1 MPTWIGDSIR
11 TRGPLVLSAHD
22 VAAWTKLRARA
33 AMALA
38 PHHRGTGAEP
48 PVLVDVSGPVLV
60 LPGGCETAWHPRP
73 WGGFFTRMIQLENVI
88 AQDAGA
94 KWKPDATP
102 DAIAALTPTGL
113 RLAVERGLHFV
124 DFAMKHDA
132 PDEAT
137 IAIDL
142 PAGDYVIDV
151 ANEVKPDR
159 RRVFQVIRLR
169 KDGVE
174 VAAAPAKAK
183 AKAKASAKAKTDPD
197 AWLDTPATAASKK
210 IAKGLKLAESEGA
223 EILLVS
229 GDDYAKGKRGVVFGS
244 PDPSGFIVDGPH
256 ILIYRQLAAD
266 DPAQAVAAALAV
278 PARRWKKTRKQLVVG
293 GSRALY
299 LVDGDADPADVLRK
313 KRLGDDAVRL
323 EVAPGTYALS
333 SCGEVSSATATLEL
347 HRLTRV

>member
-1 MPTWIGDSIR
+1 MATWIGDSSAA
-11 TRGPLVLSAHD
+11 RGPLLLSAHD
-22 VAAWTKLRARA
+22 VRAWTTLRARA
-33 AMALA
+33 APALA
-38 PHHRGTGAEP
+38 PHHRGAGTKP
-48 PVLVDVSGPVLV
+48 LQLLDVDGPVLV

-73 WGGFFTRMIQLENVI
+73 WGGFFTRMLELENVL

-94 KWKPDATP
+94 TWKPDATV
-102 DAIAALTPTGL
+102 DFAPTAL
-113 RLAVERGLHFV
+113 RLTVAGPLHFV
-124 DFAMKHDA
+124 DFAMRHDA
-132 PDEAT
+132 PDEAA

-151 ANEVKPDR
+151 ADQVKPDR

-169 KDGVE
+169 QEGVE
-174 VAAAPAKAK
+174 VATAPTKT
-183 AKAKASAKAKTDPD
+183 KASAKAKADPD

-256 ILIYRQLAAD
+256 IIIYRQLAAD

-278 PARRWKKTRKQLVVG
+278 PAARWKKTRKQLVVG
-293 GSRALY
+293 KSRALY
-299 LVDGDADPADVLRK
+299 LVDGDADPADVLGK

-333 SCGEVSSATATLEL
+333 SCGEVQSATATLEL
-347 HRLTRV
+347 HRLTKT

>member
-1 MPTWIGDSIR
+1 MPTWIGDSNHAH
-11 TRGPLVLSAHD
+11 GPLVLSAHD

-33 AMALA
+33 AKALTA
-38 PHHRGTGAEP
+38 HHLGTGDEA
-48 PVLVDVSGPVLV
+48 PVLVDISGPALV

-73 WGGFFTRMIQLENVI
+73 WGGFFTRMLQLENVI

-102 DAIAALTPTGL
+102 DLAPTAL
-113 RLAVERGLHFV
+113 RLAVKGPLHFV

-132 PDEAT
+132 PGEPA

-142 PAGDYVIDV
+142 PPGDYLVDV
-151 ANEVKPDR
+151 ADQVKPDR

-174 VAAAPAKAK
+174 IAAAKPAKAK
-183 AKAKASAKAKTDPD
+183 AKAKADPD

-256 ILIYRQLAAD
+256 VIVYRQLAAD
-266 DPAQAVAAALAV
+266 DKAQAVAAALAV
-278 PARRWKKTRKQLVVG
+278 PAARWKKTRKQLVVG
-293 GSRALY
+293 KSRVLY
-299 LVDGDADPADVLRK
+299 LVDGDAAPADVLGK
-313 KRLGDDAVRL
+313 KRLGDDAVRI

-333 SCGEVSSATATLEL
+333 SCGEVGSATMTLEL
-347 HRLTRV
+347 HRLTRT

>member
-1 MPTWIGDSIR
+1 MPTWIGDSIH

-33 AMALA
+33 ATALA
-38 PHHRGTGAEP
+38 PHHHGNGAQA
-48 PVLVDVSGPVLV
+48 PVLLDIGGPVLV
-60 LPGGCETAWHPRP
+60 MPGGCETAWHPRP
-73 WGGFFTRMIQLENVI
+73 WGGFFTRMIQLENVL

-102 DAIAALTPTGL
+102 AALATLTPTGL

-132 PDEAT
+132 PDEVT
-137 IAIDL
+137 LAIDL
-142 PAGDYVIDV
+142 PAGDYLVDV
-151 ANEVKPDR
+151 ASEVKPDR

-169 KDGVE
+169 RDGVE
-174 VAAAPAKAK
+174 LPAAALAPTKAK
-183 AKAKASAKAKTDPD
+183 ADPD
-197 AWLDTPATAASKK
+197 AWMDTPATAASKK

-244 PDPSGFIVDGPH
+244 PDPSGFIVAGPH
-256 ILIYRQLAAD
+256 ILVYRQLAAD
-266 DPAQAVAAALAV
+266 DRAQAVAAALAV
-278 PARRWKKTRKQLVVG
+278 PERRWKKTRKQVVVG
-293 GSRALY
+293 KSRALY
-299 LVDGDADPADVLRK
+299 LVDGDADPADVLGK

-333 SCGEVSSATATLEL
+333 SCGEVGWATATLEL
-347 HRLTRV
+347 HRLTKV

>member
-132 PDEAT
+132 PDENA

-142 PAGDYVIDV
+142 PPGDYLVDV
-151 ANEVKPDR
+151 ASEVKPDR

-174 VAAAPAKAK
+174 VAAAPAK

-223 EILLVS
+223 EIVLVS

-266 DPAQAVAAALAV
+266 DPAQAVA
-278 PARRWKKTRKQLVVG
+278 G
-293 GSRALY
+293 ALY